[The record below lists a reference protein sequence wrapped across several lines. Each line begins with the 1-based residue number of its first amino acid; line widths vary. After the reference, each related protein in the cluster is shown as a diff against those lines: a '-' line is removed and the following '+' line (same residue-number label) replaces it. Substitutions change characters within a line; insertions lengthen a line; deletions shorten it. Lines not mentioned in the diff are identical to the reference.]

1 MLLQALALVGV
12 LLCGLAVGATSIGG
26 VMVVPLLTGL
36 LGLAPASAVAAS
48 SLAFAFSGAAALA
61 TRAPVAASAGM
72 DADTDNDA
80 LPGWPLQLA
89 ALVGALLGALTLAWL
104 PAGAVRMAVG
114 VLALFSGLYT
124 LFGARWRPRHDR
136 LRPWML
142 APLGLLVG
150 CGSAW
155 SGTGGP
161 VLLLPLLT
169 LLGRPLPPALAAA
182 QRVQLPVAL
191 AASAVNLWA
200 GRLDVALGCGLGVLV
215 LAGWFAGR
223 WVARRLP
230 LAGLQRAVALA
241 LVATGAAYL

>member
-1 MLLQALALVGV
+1 MLQALALIGV

-26 VMVVPLLTGL
+26 VLVVPLLTGL

-61 TRAPVAASAGM
+61 TRAPAAAG
-72 DADTDNDA
+72 ADVDA
-80 LPGWPLQLA
+80 LPGWPLHAA
-89 ALVGALLGALTLAWL
+89 ALAGALLGALTLAWL
-104 PAGAVRMAVG
+104 PAGVVRLAVG
-114 VLALFSGLYT
+114 LLALFSGLYT
-124 LFGARWRPRHDR
+124 LFGGRWRPRRDR

-200 GRLDVALGCGLGVLV
+200 GRLDVALGCGLGLLV
-215 LAGWFAGR
+215 LIGWLGGR
-223 WVARRLP
+223 WLAQRLP
-230 LAGLQRAVALA
+230 LAGLQRAVAVA
-241 LVATGAAYL
+241 LVGTGAAYL